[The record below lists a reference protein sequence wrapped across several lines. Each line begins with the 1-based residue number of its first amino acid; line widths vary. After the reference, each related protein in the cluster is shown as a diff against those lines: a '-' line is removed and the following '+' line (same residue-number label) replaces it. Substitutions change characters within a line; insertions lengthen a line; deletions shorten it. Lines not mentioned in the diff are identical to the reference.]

1 MNSKG
6 KPVDFELEDLG
17 VHNVGVDNGFKNDDE
32 ISKDYTKSG
41 ATPMSNLVNNNN
53 KTDNNITI
61 EKQTPNT
68 ADRLIEKSPK
78 KQVENQVHE
87 GGINEIKRS
96 SELSKFSDSD
106 IMVESENRERAVPY
120 YTD

>member
-6 KPVDFELEDLG
+6 KPVGFELEDLG
-17 VHNVGVDNGFKNDDE
+17 IHNVGVDAGFKNDDE
-32 ISKDYTKSG
+32 IPKDYTKSG

-68 ADRLIEKSPK
+68 TDRLIEKSPK
-78 KQVENQVHE
+78 K
-87 GGINEIKRS
+87 
-96 SELSKFSDSD
+96 
-106 IMVESENRERAVPY
+106 
-120 YTD
+120 